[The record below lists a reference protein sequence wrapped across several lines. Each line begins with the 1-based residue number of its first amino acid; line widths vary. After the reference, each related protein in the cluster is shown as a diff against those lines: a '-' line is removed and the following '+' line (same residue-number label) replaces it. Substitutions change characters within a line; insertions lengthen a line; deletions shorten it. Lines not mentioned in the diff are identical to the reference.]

1 MSNVSGSGAVGE
13 VAVSYAERIEK
24 VTTVSDALAEE
35 ARGQVRQ
42 VVERCRV
49 LATRARELGRLL
61 PLPEDSLMRRE
72 LGALVEHLGRRSS
85 RALPAA
91 ALGRAALAD
100 LAGDVRS
107 RDAALADCD
116 AKLALWGF

>member
-1 MSNVSGSGAVGE
+1 MSNAPGSGASGE

-24 VTTVSDALAEE
+24 VTTVSQPLPQDA
-35 ARGQVRQ
+35 RDQVGQVLD
-42 VVERCRV
+42 RCRV
-49 LATRARELGRLL
+49 LSARARELGRLL
-61 PLPEDSLMRRE
+61 PQAQDAVLRRE
-72 LGALVEHLGRRSS
+72 LGALVEQLGRRTS

-100 LAGDVRS
+100 LAGDPRS

-116 AKLALWGF
+116 AKLALWGL